1 MNKPWLTKLW
11 IRGCSDHKFIII
23 PQQCR
28 LWRFIWSALQG
39 VSNEY
44 AIHINICTYVCFFLW
59 KKKKTTKKKKKK
71 KTKNKQTNKTKQNK
85 TKQKTINIWES
96 SNLVVSTYRVMD
108 KKYSWL
114 SLSRSRLSRITAYLE
129 VKIWSLPKDE
139 NLATGNKILWKRSN
153 FSSFPQYFQYI
164 SNFKSRITYTF
175 VKCGCSIYFSS
186 ILQFW
191 YVEVRISRSISESPL
206 EFEITRVESIYFT

>member
-11 IRGCSDHKFIII
+11 IRGRSDHKFVII

-28 LWRFIWSALQG
+28 LWRFIWSALQS
-39 VSNEY
+39 VFNKY
-44 AIHINICTYVCFFLW
+44 AIHINICTYVFFCVW
-59 KKKKTTKKKKKK
+59 
-71 KTKNKQTNKTKQNK
+71 KNKQTKQNK
-85 TKQKTINIWES
+85 TKQKTINISES
-96 SNLVVSTYRVMD
+96 SNLVVSTYRVIY

-114 SLSRSRLSRITAYLE
+114 SLSRSHLSRITAYLE

-175 VKCGCSIYFSS
+175 VKCGCSIYFFFNSA
-186 ILQFW
+186 ILIC
-191 YVEVRISRSISESPL
+191 RGTDISKYFRESL
-206 EFEITRVESIYFT
+206 GIWDNESWKYIFYIVC